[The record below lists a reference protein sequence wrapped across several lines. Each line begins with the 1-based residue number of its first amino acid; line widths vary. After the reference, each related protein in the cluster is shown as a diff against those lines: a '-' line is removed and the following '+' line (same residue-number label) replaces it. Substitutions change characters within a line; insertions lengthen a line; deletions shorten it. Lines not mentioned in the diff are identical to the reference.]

1 MLLKV
6 PVIVPIQGGES
17 VIHVPISSLVFTWLF
32 LILVCLIIFLIRA
45 LIWKF
50 EEINAS
56 FFRYT
61 IYDKDA
67 KYGIPLVNTALFIL
81 TNFAALTLILAHLIV
96 N

>member
-6 PVIVPIQGGES
+6 LVIIPIQGGES
-17 VIHVPISSLVFTWLF
+17 VIHGPISSLIFIWLF
-32 LILVCLIIFLIRA
+32 LIIFCLIIFLIRS

-50 EEINAS
+50 KKLDVS

-61 IYDKDA
+61 IYDKYVE
-67 KYGIPLVNTALFIL
+67 YGIPLFNTGLFIV
-81 TNFAALTLILAHLIV
+81 TNFVALVLILAHLIV